1 MAQVPVPPACRA
13 SADEHA
19 ALQEHFRALCAVRSP
34 SGDERA
40 CADHVAGVLRGLG
53 LTVDEDLA
61 GTALGGNAGNL
72 LCRIPA
78 QPLPTPGSEPEDGD
92 EPSDDQ
98 LALTSAPVVNPAAD
112 IPTVLLCAHLDTVAV
127 GAQIRPELH
136 DGEWIDGHGGVLG
149 ADNKATVA
157 VLLAVAERLVRD
169 PIPVEVEL
177 LFTVQEEPQL
187 RGIQECA
194 LRELRARCGYVVDH
208 PSPIGGIVT
217 SAPGHVRFDARY
229 RGRAAHAAIAP
240 EEGRSAILA
249 AARALTQ
256 LPSGRQPSGAT
267 VNVGHIAGGDA
278 AGSEPATNVVPA
290 YARVLG
296 EVRGPNADELQATV
310 DTVEAILHD
319 AAHDPRGP
327 VDLDLQMET
336 RFGPYA
342 HARSSVP
349 VRHASAA
356 MEALG
361 IVPRPFVDAGGS
373 DANVLNARGIPTVNL
388 AGGNQGAH
396 EPGESISAA
405 ALNQTLDLALTILES
420 HRPDPSG
427 T

>member
-13 SADEHA
+13 TADEHA
-19 ALQEHFRALCAVRSP
+19 ALQGHFRSLCALRSP

-40 CADHVAGVLRGLG
+40 CAEHVAGVLRGLG
-53 LTVDEDLA
+53 LTVEEDLA
-61 GTALGGNAGNL
+61 GAALDGNAGNL
-72 LCRIPA
+72 LCRIP
-78 QPLPTPGSEPEDGD
+78 GSVPDAGC
-92 EPSDDQ
+92 
-98 LALTSAPVVNPAAD
+98 
-112 IPTVLLCAHLDTVAV
+112 VLLCAHLDTVAV
-127 GAQIRPELH
+127 GPEIRPELH
-136 DGEWIDGHGGVLG
+136 DGEWLDGNGGVLG

-157 VLLAVAERLVRD
+157 VLLAVAERLVLR
-169 PIPVEVEL
+169 PIPLDVEL

-187 RGIQECA
+187 RGIHECD
-194 LRELRARCGYVVDH
+194 LRQLRASCGYVVDH
-208 PSPIGGIVT
+208 PSPIGGIVM

-249 AARALTQ
+249 AARAITQ
-256 LPSGRQPSGAT
+256 LPAGRQPSGAT
-267 VNVGHIAGGDA
+267 INVGHVAGGDM

-296 EVRGPNADELQATV
+296 EVRGPNADDLQATV
-310 DTVEAILHD
+310 DAVEAILHD

-327 VDLDLQMET
+327 VDLDLRMET

-388 AGGNQGAH
+388 AGGNRGAH

-405 ALNQTLDLALTILES
+405 ALDQTLDLILTILES
-420 HRPDPSG
+420 HRPDPSDVPFPG
-427 T
+427 DR